1 MAGTSTT
8 DLNGLF
14 KMAYADQIQ
23 NLIPDESLLTR
34 AIKFQ
39 GRDYLLGNQYNQPVI
54 VRSEQGFTYSRPNNG
69 TFALNPASSM
79 KTQNAIVD
87 GFIILEQS
95 GISYEAVARSDN
107 VNSFRNAVDL
117 VMGDAMESFG
127 RRLEIALLYGQSP
140 TGLGQTT
147 DTSVNVSAT
156 STTLAFATGQWSA
169 GLWTPLEGAGLDVY
183 DATGTALN
191 TNGPVTVA
199 SIDVVNKTITVT
211 AASADITAIDAY
223 ADGTS
228 GHEMV
233 LRFYAAG
240 TNGADEAVGLDKI
253 MLNTGT
259 LFGIDAATYSLWKA
273 NTYAVGGALTLAKLQ
288 AGIAVAAARGL
299 SEDVEVYVNPS
310 VWQSLSTEQV
320 AYRMLDSSYSAK
332 KVVNGFE
339 ALEFHSQN
347 GKLSVMAHKYVKE
360 GEAFLLPTKRAV
372 RIGSSDIS
380 FNIPGTDNGQIF
392 IQNPT
397 TAGFT
402 FRIFSQQSLLVTRPA
417 VCIKFTGITS

>member
-1 MAGTSTT
+1 MNKM
-8 DLNGLF
+8 LNGLF
-14 KMAYADQIQ
+14 KMAYADKIE

-34 AIKFQ
+34 EIKFM

-69 TFALNPASSM
+69 TFALNPASTM

-140 TGLGQTT
+140 TGLGGLASTT
-147 DTSVNVSAT
+147 NVNT
-156 STTLAFATGQWSA
+156 TTTTLAFATGQWSA
-169 GLWTPLEGAGLDVY
+169 GLWTPLEGANLDVY
-183 DATGTALN
+183 LSNTASGALN
-191 TNGPVTVA
+191 TAGPVTVS

-211 AASADITAIDAY
+211 GATGDITAIDA
-223 ADGTS
+223 GVTTGS
-228 GHEMV
+228 LV
-233 LRFYAAG
+233 RFYSAG
-240 TNGADEAVGLDKI
+240 SNGADEAVGLDRI
-253 MLNTGT
+253 MLNTGV
-259 LFGIDAATYSLWKA
+259 LFNIDASLYSLWKS
-273 NTYAVGGALTLAKLQ
+273 NTYDVSGALTLAKIQ
-288 AGIAVAAARGL
+288 AGVAVAAQRGL
-299 SEDVEVYVNPS
+299 SEDVNLYVNPV
-310 VWQSLSTEQV
+310 VWQELSTEQV
-320 AYRMLDSSYSAK
+320 AYRMLDSSYSTK
-332 KVVNGFE
+332 KVENGFE
-339 ALEFHSQN
+339 TLEFYSQN
-347 GKLSVMAHKYVKE
+347 GKLSVHAHKYVKE
-360 GEAFLLPTKRAV
+360 GEAFLLPTDRCV

-402 FRIFSQQSLLVTRPA
+402 FRIFSQQSLLVTKPA
-417 VCIKFTGITS
+417 VTVKFYDIT

>member
-1 MAGTSTT
+1 MAATSTT

-69 TFALNPASSM
+69 TFSLNPASSM

-140 TGLGQTT
+140 TGLGTIA
-147 DTSVNVSAT
+147 TSTNVSTT
-156 STTLAFATGQWSA
+156 STTLSFAAGQWSA

-183 DATGTALN
+183 TSVGVALN
-191 TNGPVTVA
+191 AAAVTVS

-211 AASADITAIDAY
+211 GSTSDIAAIDN
-223 ADGTS
+223 GTDVN
-228 GHEMV
+228 GGYT
-233 LRFYAAG
+233 RFYSAG
-240 TNGADEAVGLDKI
+240 TNGADEAIGLDKI

-273 NTYAVGGALTLAKLQ
+273 NTFAVSGALTLAKIQ
-288 AGIAVAAARGL
+288 AGVAVAAARGL
-299 SEDVEVYVNPS
+299 AEDVEIYVNPS
-310 VWQSLSTEQV
+310 VWQELATEQV

-347 GKLSVMAHKYVKE
+347 GKLSVLAHKYVKE
-360 GEAFLLPTKRAV
+360 GEAFLFPTKRAV
-372 RIGSSDIS
+372 RIGSSDVS

-417 VCIKFTGITS
+417 VCIKFTAIS

>member
-1 MAGTSTT
+1 MAGTTTT

-14 KMAYADQIQ
+14 KMAYADKIE
-23 NLIPDESLLTR
+23 NLIPTESLLTR

-69 TFALNPASSM
+69 TFNLNPASSM

-140 TGLGQTT
+140 TGIGGIVS
-147 DTSVNVSAT
+147 SVAGVVT
-156 STTLAFATGQWSA
+156 FATGQWSA
-169 GLWTPLEGAGLDVY
+169 GLWTPLEGANLDVY
-183 DATGTALN
+183 LANGTALN
-191 TNGPVTVA
+191 VAGPMTVT
-199 SIDVVNKTITVT
+199 SIDVTNKTITLAGSNGTGGGSDYALVNAGVT
-211 AASADITAIDAY
+211 TGSY
-223 ADGTS
+223 
-228 GHEMV
+228 
-233 LRFYAAG
+233 LRFYSAG

-259 LFGIDAATYSLWKA
+259 LFGIDASVYSLWKA
-273 NTYAVGGALTLAKLQ
+273 NTYAVSGALTLAKIQ
-288 AGIAVAAARGL
+288 AGVAVAAARGL
-299 SEDVEVYVNPS
+299 SEDVDIYVNPS
-310 VWQSLSTEQV
+310 VWQELSTEQV
-320 AYRMLDSSYSAK
+320 AYRMLDSSYSSK
-332 KVVNGFE
+332 KAVNGFE
-339 ALEFHSQN
+339 ALEFFSQN
-347 GKLSVMAHKYVKE
+347 GKLTVMAHKYVKE
-360 GEAFLLPTKRAV
+360 GEAFLLATDRAV
-372 RIGSSDIS
+372 RIGSSDVS

-402 FRIFSQQSLLVTRPA
+402 FRIFSQQSLLVTKPA
-417 VCIKFTGITS
+417 VCVKFTGVS

>member
-1 MAGTSTT
+1 MAGTTTT

-69 TFALNPASSM
+69 IPTLNAASSM

-87 GFIILEQS
+87 GFIIMEQS

-127 RRLEIALLYGQSP
+127 RRLEVALLYGQSP
-140 TGLGQTT
+140 TGLGGLA
-147 DTSVNVSAT
+147 SAT
-156 STTLAFATGQWSA
+156 GSGTTTTLTFATGQWSA

-183 DATGTALN
+183 VSAAAGVALN
-191 TNGPVTVA
+191 TVGPMVVS
-199 SIDVVNKTITVT
+199 SIDIVNKTITLT
-211 AASADITAIDAY
+211 GAAADVTAIDA
-223 ADGTS
+223 GVTS
-228 GHEMV
+228 GSLV
-233 LRFYAAG
+233 RFYTAG

-253 MLNTGT
+253 ITNTGS
-259 LFGIDAATYSLWKA
+259 LFGIDASVYSLWKS
-273 NTYAVGGALTLAKLQ
+273 NTFAVSGALTLAKIQ
-288 AGIAVAAARGL
+288 AGVAVAAARGL
-299 SEDVEVYVNPS
+299 SEDVEIYVNPS
-310 VWQSLSTEQV
+310 VWQELATEQV
-320 AYRMLDSSYSAK
+320 AYRMLDSSYSSK
-332 KVVNGFE
+332 KASNGFE
-339 ALEFHSQN
+339 ALEFYSQN
-347 GKLSVMAHKYVKE
+347 GKLSVLAHKYVKE
-360 GEAFLLPTKRAV
+360 GEAFLLPTKRCV
-372 RIGSSDIS
+372 RIGSSDVS
-380 FNIPGTDNGQIF
+380 FNIPGTDNGQVF

-397 TAGFT
+397 TMGFT
-402 FRIFSQQSLLVTRPA
+402 FRIFSQQSLLLTRPA
-417 VCIKFTGITS
+417 VAIKFTGIQ